1 MIEETVKQA
10 ADYCLGCKT
19 KPCKVKCPL
28 SNNIPEFINCIKE
41 ENIEK
46 AWEELTKTTVLS
58 AVCGKICPHTKQCQ
72 SNCTRGI
79 KKLKPPVNI
88 GMLEEFVGKQ
98 ALENNCKFS
107 KFENYN
113 ENIKKN
119 KKVAVVGSGP
129 AGLTAAAF
137 LARSGVHVTIYEKHE
152 ELGGILRHGIPDFRL
167 DKDILNLLIN
177 RIIEIGNIEVEK
189 GKELG
194 KNITLEELEKKYDA
208 IYLGIG
214 ANCSKIMNVEGSEL
228 LGVYGAN
235 EVLENK
241 TRLNLEGKKVAV
253 IGGGNVAM
261 DISRTI
267 KRQGAADVTVIYRR
281 QEEQMPAEEIEIKE
295 AKEEGINFLFKT
307 NIVKILPDEDLNKV
321 AKIECIKTELIQ
333 KEGETRLSPVNIEN
347 SNYLLDMDFVFFAV
361 GSKTEERAIKSIGL
375 ELNNGYIK
383 VDENYKTSNNKVYA
397 GGDLIGQNATVAWA
411 ARSGRDAAYAIIN
424 SIC

>member
-1 MIEETVKQA
+1 
-10 ADYCLGCKT
+10 
-19 KPCKVKCPL
+19 
-28 SNNIPEFINCIKE
+28 
-41 ENIEK
+41 
-46 AWEELTKTTVLS
+46 
-58 AVCGKICPHTKQCQ
+58 
-72 SNCTRGI
+72 
-79 KKLKPPVNI
+79 
-88 GMLEEFVGKQ
+88 
-98 ALENNCKFS
+98 
-107 KFENYN
+107 
-113 ENIKKN
+113 
-119 KKVAVVGSGP
+119 
-129 AGLTAAAF
+129 
-137 LARSGVHVTIYEKHE
+137 
-152 ELGGILRHGIPDFRL
+152 
-167 DKDILNLLIN
+167 
-177 RIIEIGNIEVEK
+177 
-189 GKELG
+189 
-194 KNITLEELEKKYDA
+194 
-208 IYLGIG
+208 
-214 ANCSKIMNVEGSEL
+214 MNVEGSEL